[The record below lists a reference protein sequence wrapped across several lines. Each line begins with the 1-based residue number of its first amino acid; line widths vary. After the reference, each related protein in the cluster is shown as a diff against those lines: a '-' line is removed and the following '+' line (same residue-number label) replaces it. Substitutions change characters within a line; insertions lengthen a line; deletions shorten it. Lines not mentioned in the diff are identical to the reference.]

1 MDVERI
7 NEARRLR
14 DAMGIGDITEEDVAM
29 RVLRVH
35 VSVETASGT
44 VEVSLLNPGL
54 DLRDAFDAMCCRAVS
69 MIAEHM
75 VS

>member
-14 DAMGIGDITEEDVAM
+14 DAMGITEEDVAM
-29 RVLRVH
+29 RVLRMH

>member
-1 MDVERI
+1 
-7 NEARRLR
+7 
-14 DAMGIGDITEEDVAM
+14 M
-29 RVLRVH
+29 RVLRMH
-35 VSVETASGT
+35 VSVETVSGT

>member
-1 MDVERI
+1 VDVERI

-14 DAMGIGDITEEDVAM
+14 DARGITEEDVAM
-29 RVLRVH
+29 RVLRMH

-54 DLRDAFDAMCCRAVS
+54 DLWDAFDAMCCRAVS